1 MMMITNRS
9 IALRS
14 SQEKREKMNC
24 GMKKKTRPTEEKKI
38 VLSKRGANDKW
49 PRMRSLKSEK
59 TLKLGANLSLITI

>member
-14 SQEKREKMNC
+14 SQEKSEKMNC
-24 GMKKKTRPTEEKKI
+24 GMKKKHEENKI

-49 PRMRSLKSEK
+49 PRMRTLRSEK